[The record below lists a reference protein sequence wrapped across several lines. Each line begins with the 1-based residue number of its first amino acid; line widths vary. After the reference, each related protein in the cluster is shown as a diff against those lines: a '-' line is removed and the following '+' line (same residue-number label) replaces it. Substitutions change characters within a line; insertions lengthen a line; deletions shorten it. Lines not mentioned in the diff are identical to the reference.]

1 MRNNIYFRR
10 ELIIKDME
18 IMDMDDVLQIGF
30 LNFGEVI
37 VYINDLRLDPVPD
50 PVKYNIANVILW
62 MPQNENEKDSSRY
75 RVRFEQSDNPNL
87 VRELTVMYKIYKR

>member
-75 RVRFEQSDNPNL
+75 RVRFEQNDNPAL

>member
-75 RVRFEQSDNPNL
+75 RVRFEQSDNPSL